1 MKQFQEKKVCSIK
14 YLQVELIIDDTNKI
28 YKQWKRFSTLRP
40 FTLYFQLAAHVIHG
54 YFLFKIW
61 SQPFP
66 S

>member
-40 FTLYFQLAAHVIHG
+40 FTLYFQLAARYTWV
-54 YFLFKIW
+54 LFI
-61 SQPFP
+61 
-66 S
+66 